1 MMAAGRPHRGAGLDT
16 RYRTLRGVSTTIL
29 LLVAAAVLA
38 VIDWWAVAVRNRR
51 LEYVAKPAAMA
62 MLVAVAAVAGDAPTD
77 VRTWLVIGAVFGL
90 IGDIALLPEGETT
103 FMLGLGAFAV
113 GHLAY
118 VVAAVLVGFDPLW
131 AIPGL
136 VFMVCMLA
144 YRFLSRIV
152 PGARRHG
159 GSVLAG
165 AVVFYAIV
173 ISAMVVTA
181 WASGILLAAVGAML
195 FAASDWV
202 LGHQRFVGPLPGRRL
217 SVIVPYH
224 VGQALLI
231 LGLAT
236 G

>member
-1 MMAAGRPHRGAGLDT
+1 MRRIPEELDGP
-16 RYRTLRGVSTTIL
+16 RRTIPGVNTTIL
-29 LLVAAAVLA
+29 FVAAAAVLA
-38 VIDWWAVAVRNRR
+38 AVDWWAVAVHNRR

-77 VRTWLVIGAVFGL
+77 VRTWLVVGAVFGL

-103 FMLGLGAFAV
+103 FMVGLGAFAI
-113 GHLAY
+113 GHIAY
-118 VVAAVLVGFDPLW
+118 VVAALLVGFDPVW
-131 AIPGL
+131 AIPGAIFVAGL
-136 VFMVCMLA
+136 LGF
-144 YRFLSRIV
+144 RFLTRIV

-159 GSVLAG
+159 GPVLAG

-173 ISAMVVTA
+173 ISAMVFTS
-181 WASGILLAAVGAML
+181 WASAAWIAAVGAML

-202 LGHQRFVGPLPGRRL
+202 LGYQRFVGPLPGRRL

-236 G
+236 A